1 VANAKLYTE
10 KTALTAADMLND
22 RVIPFF
28 EEQEIP
34 PMRTL
39 TDRGTEYCGTLE
51 NHAYELF
58 LSIEGIDHSKT
69 KAYPRPTASARGLIK
84 P

>member
-1 VANAKLYTE
+1 
-10 KTALTAADMLND
+10 MLND

-28 EEQEIP
+28 DEQEIP
-34 PMRTL
+34 LMRIL

-58 LSIEGIDHSKT
+58 LSIVRSRSQQNQGRHATDKWHLRKI
-69 KAYPRPTASARGLIK
+69 P
-84 P
+84 